1 MAVKLTFPILS
12 VLDFMESSKDWSMDV
27 FESNVVTLKNELKDI
42 ECEDT
47 SNPYYPCRKEIEHL
61 IGFLRKLL
69 YFNQYGGAYPTD
81 ITKEDYNRIKEVI
94 KRYRPDIEWL

>member
-1 MAVKLTFPILS
+1 MAVKLTFLILS

-47 SNPYYPCRKEIEHL
+47 SNPYYPCRMEIEDFFASFSISINTEVL
-61 IGFLRKLL
+61 IRQILPKRITIVSRKL
-69 YFNQYGGAYPTD
+69 
-81 ITKEDYNRIKEVI
+81 
-94 KRYRPDIEWL
+94 